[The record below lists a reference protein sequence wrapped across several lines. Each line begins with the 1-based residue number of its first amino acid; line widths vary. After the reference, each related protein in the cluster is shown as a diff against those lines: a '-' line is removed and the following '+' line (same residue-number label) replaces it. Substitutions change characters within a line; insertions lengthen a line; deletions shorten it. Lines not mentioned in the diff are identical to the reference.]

1 MPSAYTSDIA
11 KDISFRQFVLNCA
24 RACTPL
30 AFMREEP
37 WGTPIPET
45 KEIDQYYP
53 QRIKE
58 TQELLDRISNMTPE
72 ECDEEAQKEYKA
84 SVAYEWESNKKRK
97 DLKGKY
103 EAMLEKVRAWDCPHS
118 YLKDFMIKQ
127 IYQSIGH
134 DCYISEHSKN
144 NTHLSGEE
152 WKERQISI
160 LTYDIERYQ
169 VGLHE
174 EEKQVSEY
182 NVWIRQLLDSL
193 PEE

>member
-1 MPSAYTSDIA
+1 MASAYTSDIA

-127 IYQSIGH
+127 INQSIGH

-144 NTHLSGEE
+144 NTPLSGEV
-152 WKERQISI
+152 WRKMRIDM
-160 LTYDIERYQ
+160 LVKGLERYR
-169 VGLHE
+169 VELHE